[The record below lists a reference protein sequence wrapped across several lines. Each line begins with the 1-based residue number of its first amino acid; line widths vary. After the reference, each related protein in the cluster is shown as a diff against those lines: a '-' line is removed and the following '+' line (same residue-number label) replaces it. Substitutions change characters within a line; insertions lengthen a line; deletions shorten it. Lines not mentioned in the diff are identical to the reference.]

1 MKKTV
6 VSGQVSLANN
16 TDVHVSRQAPPF
28 PIVGQM
34 WLDIT
39 TEPPIL
45 KKYDGQTW
53 VKTTMDIEQLDPI
66 KYNRI
71 LSGIA
76 IAQESADGK
85 TTNYYGYI
93 APTKAKNG
101 DMWFQYNEAGTVCT
115 GLFVWNNGAWIKK
128 ELDAQALSVD
138 KLSALSADLGNVTA
152 GNITGVKITGS
163 EFTTALSD
171 GVTNTTI
178 KDGGVM
184 AGGNI
189 ERYFQ
194 NDVNDTPALRRYPAT
209 AELTSGFLRFS
220 TTDKLYKPAGSDW
233 TSVLAN
239 PTLRRLYFTE
249 KGIAT
254 QYDALSSYYSTNSRF
269 IDFFANEVKGLPG
282 NTGNEG
288 YTGSGMRIYSGQ
300 QLEIEGK
307 KQLTAASDQIRL
319 TTNYG
324 ASNPQLTLFSDDF
337 MQLYAAGA
345 INLNGGRM
353 RGVAEISSGITIGDS
368 QGTLSIK
375 NSSTYL
381 DQVVVQCQSL
391 YDRTTSSPANM
402 VVSTSGILS
411 RATSARKYKLNI
423 ADISDI
429 QTKAKK
435 VLAITPK
442 KWNDRSQV
450 EELANALNTQTLE
463 ELDPAVKLDTFYG
476 FIADDFHDAD
486 LTEVVQYNEQGEV
499 DALSYDRISIYHN
512 VVLKE
517 HEDKLTQQAAEIEAL
532 KQQVATLT
540 ELVEGMAKG

>member
-53 VKTTMDIEQLDPI
+53 IKTTMDIEHLDPI
-66 KYNRI
+66 KYNSI

-171 GVTNTTI
+171 GITNTTI
-178 KDGGVM
+178 KEGGVT
-184 AGGNI
+184 AKGNL
-189 ERYFQ
+189 ERYFKLS
-194 NDVNDTPALRRYPAT
+194 DIDTAEVRRYPVT
-209 AELTSGFLRFS
+209 AELTSGFLRF
-220 TTDKLYKPAGSDW
+220 TATDKLKDSNGNW
-233 TSVLAN
+233 VSVLGSAAQ
-239 PTLRRLYFTE
+239 RRLYFSE
-249 KGIAT
+249 KGISTA
-254 QYDALSSYYSTNSRF
+254 QNALSSLYNTSSRF
-269 IDFFANEVKGLPG
+269 IDFYANEGKEASGF
-282 NTGNEG
+282 
-288 YTGSGMRIYSGQ
+288 TGSGMKIYSGQ
-300 QLEIEGK
+300 QLEASALGK
-307 KQLTAASDQIRL
+307 LDLSGDSISISTLLNGKGITVAAS
-319 TTNYG
+319 
-324 ASNPQLTLFSDDF
+324 
-337 MQLYAAGA
+337 
-345 INLNGGRM
+345 
-353 RGVAEISSGITIGDS
+353 E
-368 QGTLSIK
+368 TLSLVGGFLSAMATLSKTGISFSTK
-375 NSSTYL
+375 QDALEILNSSTYP
-381 DQVVVQCQSL
+381 DQIYVQSL
-391 YDRTTSSPANM
+391 SLYNRTTSSAANM
-402 VVSTSGILS
+402 YVSTSGILA
-411 RATSARKYKLNI
+411 RATSARKYKINI
-423 ADISDI
+423 DAIPNI
-429 QTKAKK
+429 EEKAKN
-435 VLAITPK
+435 VLAIEPK
-442 KWNDRSQV
+442 RWNDKQRC
-450 EELANALNTQTLE
+450 ECLADGLTNGTVD
-463 ELDPAVKLDTFYG
+463 ELDADVKVETYHG
-476 FIADDFHDAD
+476 FIADDFHDAG
-486 LTEVVQYNEQGEV
+486 LTEVVQYDENGEV
-499 DALSYDRISIYHN
+499 DALNYDRISMYHN

-517 HEDKLTQQAAEIEAL
+517 HDEKIAMQAKEIELL
-532 KQQVATLT
+532 KLQIEKVNEIL
-540 ELVEGMAKG
+540 AKNQIK